1 MDAKAAHL
9 GSTTSAS
16 PRHLSWALSSLLLLS
31 AGLGLA
37 AAFASWSWHQ
47 VRTELSTQVRLTNS
61 LAADASRYRVL
72 SVTEDLPELARQIE
86 SAPDDAVRGHIL
98 QNYVRYHTR
107 VPALALFDPA
117 GQPLATALQVPTMTL
132 PPLRAQV
139 AEALGHVGADGL
151 WVGRTIMIP
160 QATQRWV
167 PLFLCHKNSLGKNN
181 YVLAAFLRVN
191 DIANDWKHLELPKG
205 SAIGLLR
212 VDGIQIAR
220 LPAANPEKLYGTPM
234 KGPLMQAYRA
244 HPGNAGG
251 SYAGRTQS
259 DDQVRL
265 GWYEKLG
272 GLPLL
277 AYLSLPQRVLWS
289 QWWVVAG
296 PALLLLLAFALL
308 AAAIPLLL
316 HLLRARQEHDLYRQ
330 ARVHPL
336 TQLPNRLAAQ
346 EWIEKHAAG
355 QQPFWLMLL
364 DIDHFRDLNNG
375 LGPQRVDELLQ
386 ETAQRLNTLADAEH
400 AFLAHLGA
408 DEFLIGLPRQLD
420 QSLALGIARRAQE
433 GLYQPI
439 ASAGYRLALTACVG
453 LTRYP
458 QDGLDVT
465 ALLQA
470 AQGAQQLAKSSGP
483 GSVRFFDATVTKKS
497 SERIAFREAVE
508 HALKNDEFQLHYQPV
523 MNLADGSVH
532 HVEALIRWRHP
543 KRGLLAPGEFLP
555 LAEETGWISAISEW
569 VVGEAASTLGRW
581 REHSLRLPIAVNL
594 DADFFASPRLTTL
607 LYSLIRRHQ
616 LQPGMLQIEITE
628 RTIMLE
634 SVQEAATVSVLRDLG
649 IEVSI
654 DGCGT
659 GYSSIAYLRHLPVDA
674 SKIDRSFIS
683 DLENDGRLVQ
693 TIVSMAGVFGA
704 RVVAEGVET
713 DRQHQTLLSLGVDMG
728 QGYWYS
734 RPMEESALLEWLRHQ
749 PAAAA
754 PPIQSSH

>member
-1 MDAKAAHL
+1 MDEKAAHL
-9 GSTTSAS
+9 GSTTPAT
-16 PRHLSWALSSLLLLS
+16 PGHFSWVLSSLLLLC
-31 AGLGLA
+31 AGIGLA
-37 AAFASWSWHQ
+37 VAFATWSWHQ
-47 VRTELSTQVRLTNS
+47 VRADLSTQLRLTNT

-72 SVTEDLPELARQIE
+72 SLTEDLPELARQIDSE
-86 SAPDDAVRGHIL
+86 PDAAAHARTLNH
-98 QNYVRYHTR
+98 YVRYHAR
-107 VPALALFDPA
+107 VTALALFDTA
-117 GQPLATALQVPTMTL
+117 GRPLATALQNPAPGL
-132 PPLRAQV
+132 PPLQTQV
-139 AEALGHVGADGL
+139 LEARRHAGIGGL
-151 WVGRTIMIP
+151 WVGRTIRLP
-160 QATQRWV
+160 QTSQRWV
-167 PLFLCHKNSLGKNN
+167 PLFYFHGAPSGAHD
-181 YVLAAFLRVN
+181 YVLAAFLRVS
-191 DIANDWKHLELPKG
+191 DIVGDWKDINLPKG
-205 SAIGLLR
+205 AAIGLIR
-212 VDGIQIAR
+212 ADGMQIAR
-220 LPAANPEKLYGTPM
+220 LPAPDPEKLYSTPM
-234 KGPLMQAYRA
+234 RGPLMQSYLA
-244 HPGNAGG
+244 HPQAAGG
-251 SYAGRTQS
+251 SYVGLTQS
-259 DDQVRL
+259 DNQLRL
-265 GWYEKLG
+265 GWYEKLA

-277 AYLSLPQRVLWS
+277 AYLSMPQRVLWS
-289 QWWVVAG
+289 QWWVIAG
-296 PALLLLLAFALL
+296 PALLLLLAFAMM
-308 AAAIPLLL
+308 AAAIPVVL
-316 HLLRARQEHDLYRQ
+316 HLLHKRQERDLLRQ
-330 ARVHPL
+330 ARMHSL

-346 EWIEKHAAG
+346 EWIERHTRK

-375 LGPQRVDELLQ
+375 LGPQRVDELLK
-386 ETAQRLNTLADAEH
+386 ETGQRLSTLANAEQ

-420 QSLALGIARRAQE
+420 QSLALSIARRAQE

-458 QDGLDVT
+458 QDGMDAT

-483 GSVRFFDATVTKKS
+483 GSVRFFDATITKKS

-508 HALKNDEFQLHYQPV
+508 NALKNGEFQLHYQPV
-523 MNLADGSVH
+523 LNLGDGSVH

-543 KRGLLAPGEFLP
+543 KRGLIAPGEFLP

-569 VVGEAASTLGRW
+569 VVGEAAATLGRW
-581 REHSLRLPIAVNL
+581 RERSLRLPIAVNL

-607 LYSLIRRHQ
+607 LYSLIRRYQ

-634 SVQEAATVSVLRDLG
+634 SVQEAATVTVLRDLG

-654 DGCGT
+654 DDFGT

-674 SKIDRSFIS
+674 IKIDRSFIS
-683 DLENDGRLVQ
+683 DLENDARLVQ

-704 RVVAEGVET
+704 HVVAEGVET
-713 DRQHQTLLSLGVDMG
+713 ESQHQTLLLLGVDMG

-734 RPMEESALLEWLRHQ
+734 RPMEESVLLEWLRHQ

-754 PPIQSSH
+754 SPVQGSH

>member
-1 MDAKAAHL
+1 MTVAP
-9 GSTTSAS
+9 TTPLPPP
-16 PRHLSWALSSLLLLS
+16 PRRLSWVLSSLLLLF

-37 AAFASWSWHQ
+37 AAFATWSWHQ
-47 VRTELSTQVRLTNS
+47 VRTDLSTQLRLTNT
-61 LAADASRYRVL
+61 LAADASRYRLL

-86 SAPDDAVRGHIL
+86 SSPGETARSRIL
-98 QNYVRYHTR
+98 QNYISYHRR
-107 VPALALFDPA
+107 VAALALFDS
-117 GQPLATALQVPTMTL
+117 GGRTLAMAPKTPTAML
-132 PPLRAQV
+132 PPLQAQV
-139 AEALGHVGADGL
+139 AEALSQADANGV
-151 WVGRTIMIP
+151 WVGRTFAIA
-160 QATQRWV
+160 QAAQRWV
-167 PLFLCHKNSLGKNN
+167 PLFLCHRNPRGEKD
-181 YVLAAFLRVN
+181 YVLAAFLRVR
-191 DIANDWKHLELPKG
+191 DIASDWKYLDLPKG
-205 SAIGLLR
+205 SAIGLIR
-212 VDGIQIAR
+212 NDGMHIAR
-220 LPAANPEKLYGTPM
+220 LPATNPEKLYRMPM
-234 KGPLMQAYRA
+234 KGPLMQAYRK
-244 HPGNAGG
+244 HPQEAGG

-259 DDQVRL
+259 DNLMRL

-277 AYLSLPQRVLWS
+277 AYLSMPQSALWH

-296 PALLLLLAFALL
+296 PALLLLVVFALL
-308 AAAIPLLL
+308 AAAVPFLL
-316 HLLRARQEHDLYRQ
+316 HLLRALQERDLSRQ

-346 EWIEKHAAG
+346 EWIEKRAAE

-375 LGPQRVDELLQ
+375 LGPQRVDELLK
-386 ETAQRLNTLADAEH
+386 ETGQRLGALADAEQ

-433 GLYQPI
+433 ELYQPI
-439 ASAGYRLALTACVG
+439 VSAGYRLALTACVG

-458 QDGLDVT
+458 QDGTDVT

-470 AQGAQQLAKSSGP
+470 AQGAQQLAKSSGA
-483 GSVRFFDATVTKKS
+483 GSLRFFDATVTRKS

-508 HALKNDEFQLHYQPV
+508 QALKNGEFQLHYQPV
-523 MNLADGSVH
+523 LNLGDGSVH

-569 VVGEAASTLGRW
+569 VVGEAAATLGRW
-581 REHSLRLPIAVNL
+581 RERSLRLPIAVNL

-607 LYSLIRRHQ
+607 LYSLIRRYQ
-616 LQPGMLQIEITE
+616 LPPGMLQIEITE
-628 RTIMLE
+628 RTLMLE

-654 DGCGT
+654 DDFGT

-674 SKIDRSFIS
+674 IKIDRSFIS
-683 DLENDGRLVQ
+683 DLENDARLVQ

-713 DRQHQTLLSLGVDMG
+713 ESQHRILLALGVDMG
-728 QGYWYS
+728 QGYRYS
-734 RPMEESALLEWLRHQ
+734 RPLEESALLAWLERQ
-749 PAAAA
+749 PAALA
-754 PPIQSSH
+754 PPAQGSR